1 MSVSCK
7 RDLTCEVVGVFHI
20 FYFLPSIC
28 LLPVSLQGLETSWL
42 PFLHLSIIT
51 LLCWYLQ
58 RPSVWTL
65 FSLWVAF
72 CRCGWAC
79 DFINEQ
85 VGECMIETFLW
96 NSLNIN
102 LCRTANNAFTAR
114 LAFNLEDPLGGEGVW
129 GQDSG
134 GGGAVPAR
142 GLGMG
147 FSSKCQFFKCLQM
160 AFFPRQAGWVRETF
174 GGLKK
179 KLCTC
184 ILVENNK
191 SVAGSPWKTKHLYH
205 WHYEGYVNRRRFP
218 SQSILLISRFFDFHS
233 QQPINKSSGN

>member
-1 MSVSCK
+1 M
-7 RDLTCEVVGVFHI
+7 
-20 FYFLPSIC
+20 PSQ
-28 LLPVSLQGLETSWL
+28 QGL
-42 PFLHLSIIT
+42 
-51 LLCWYLQ
+51 LLTWKT
-58 RPSVWTL
+58 R
-65 FSLWVAF
+65 
-72 CRCGWAC
+72 
-79 DFINEQ
+79 
-85 VGECMIETFLW
+85 
-96 NSLNIN
+96 
-102 LCRTANNAFTAR
+102 
-114 LAFNLEDPLGGEGVW
+114 
-129 GQDSG
+129 
-134 GGGAVPAR
+134 GAVPAR